1 MSDIHSRKEDDT
13 MTTFESGAAV
23 QGGYYFNPIRWHV
36 APVAKD
42 GEQLPAGAG
51 HWWKVPTVVA
61 LALVP
66 ILGATFLMALPVI
79 GFVVLAQALLAP
91 VLRTFRSGA
100 TDLAATVS
108 PGWQPGEAHLTGKQ
122 GAAEGAEPPASADAK
137 LDALEREIAARR
149 NG

>member
-1 MSDIHSRKEDDT
+1 

-42 GEQLPAGAG
+42 GEKLPAGAG
-51 HWWKVPTVVA
+51 HWWKVPTLVA

-66 ILGATFLMALPVI
+66 LLGATFLMALPVI
-79 GFVVLAQALLAP
+79 GFVVFAQALAVP
-91 VLRTFRSGA
+91 VLRTFRSSA

-108 PGWQPGEAHLTGKQ
+108 PGWQPGEAHLTGKEQ
-122 GAAEGAEPPASADAK
+122 GAAEGTQPPASADAK
-137 LDALEREIAARR
+137 LDALEREIAAKRK
-149 NG
+149 G